1 MISLFRIIFPPSSFM
16 PRWVIFLVDVM
27 ICAVAYLLA
36 VLLRFNFFI
45 SDPFNPVL
53 FNPLPLVLISR
64 MVFMIQ
70 FRIYGGIIRH
80 TTLEDALRVFYV
92 ILSSTALII
101 VENTL
106 ISKISNTSTTFIP
119 VSILI
124 IDSSLCLVLMVAFR
138 MSSKILFSMLY
149 RPLGS
154 AVTRFAIFGAGEA
167 GMIVKKKLE
176 SRDKPSSTTKVVS
189 AFFDD
194 DSRKTNS
201 YIDGITI
208 YNFEK
213 DFENIIREKN
223 ITELVISTQHIEP
236 IRRQKIIEKCLE
248 LDVHVLNVPPS
259 EKWINGELSVNQF
272 KQVSIEDLI
281 ERDPIVLD
289 KGAIA
294 HQLFQ
299 KNVLITGAAGT
310 IGSEIAH
317 QIVKY
322 FKPEKLILVDQSEL
336 RLYELESLLSQN
348 FKLGNMIEIVVGDI
362 NNEAR
367 MRGVFERFAP
377 SIVYHAAAYKHVPL
391 MEDNPG
397 EAILVN
403 VGGTK
408 MIADLSVEFGVDKF
422 VMVSTDKAVNPT
434 NVMGASKRI
443 AEVYV
448 QTLNNN
454 MQLQDFASHTKFIT
468 TRFGNVLGSSGSVIP
483 KFKKQIEEGGPVT
496 VTHPDITRY
505 FMTISEACQ
514 LVLEA
519 GNMGN
524 GGEIYI
530 FDMGQSI
537 KIIDLARKMIKLSGL
552 QIGSDIQIIFTGLR
566 PGEKL
571 KEELLADQEKVLPTY
586 HPKIMISKVRTYEF
600 DWAHKQINLLLKM
613 YQGQNN
619 EHLVAKMKEI
629 VPEFISQNSVFEELD
644 YKQPKAPESAV
655 KHSFLN

>member
-1 MISLFRIIFPPSSFM
+1 
-16 PRWVIFLVDVM
+16 
-27 ICAVAYLLA
+27 
-36 VLLRFNFFI
+36 
-45 SDPFNPVL
+45 
-53 FNPLPLVLISR
+53 

-80 TTLEDALRVFYV
+80 TTLEDAVRVFYV
-92 ILSSTALII
+92 ILSSSLLIVI
-101 VENTL
+101 ENTV
-106 ISKISNTSTTFIP
+106 INQFTRNTSTFIP
-119 VSILI
+119 ASILI
-124 IDSSLCLVLMVAFR
+124 IDSFLCLVFMCAFR
-138 MSSKILFSMLY
+138 LIAKRLFTAIY
-149 RPLGS
+149 RPTEQV
-154 AVTRFAIFGAGEA
+154 VTIQFAIFGAGEA
-167 GMIVKKKLE
+167 GIIVKQKLE
-176 SRDKPSSTTKVVS
+176 GKTKTSARKVVS

-194 DSRKTNS
+194 DERKTYS
-201 YIDGITI
+201 YIDGVTI

-213 DFENIIREKN
+213 DFEQIVRKNN
-223 ITELVISTQHIEP
+223 ITELVISTQQIAP
-236 IRRQKIIEKCLE
+236 TRRQQIIEKCLE
-248 LDVHVLNVPPS
+248 LDIHVLNVPPA
-259 EKWINGELSVNQF
+259 EKWINGELSINQF

-299 KNVLITGAAGT
+299 KNILITGAAGT
-310 IGSEIAH
+310 IGSEIVF
-317 QIVKY
+317 QIMKF
-322 FKPEKLILVDQSEL
+322 FKPEKLILLDKSEL
-336 RLYELESLLSQN
+336 RLYELEHALSQT
-348 FKLGNMIEIVVGDI
+348 FKLNNTIEIVVGDI

-367 MRGVFERFAP
+367 MRNIFERFAP

-397 EAILVN
+397 EAILTN

-408 MIADLSVEFGVDKF
+408 MIADLAVEFGVDKF

-434 NVMGASKRI
+434 NVMGASKRL
-443 AEVYV
+443 AEIYV
-448 QTLNNN
+448 QTLNNHL
-454 MQLQDFASHTKFIT
+454 QLQEYGSHTKFIT

-483 KFKKQIEEGGPVT
+483 KFRKQIEEGGPVT

-505 FMTISEACQ
+505 FMTIAEACQ

-530 FDMGQSI
+530 FDMGQSV

-552 QIGSDIQIIFTGLR
+552 QIGSDIQITFTGLR

-600 DWAHKQINLLLKM
+600 DWVQKQMIVLLKM
-613 YQGQNN
+613 YEGQNS
-619 EHLVAKMKEI
+619 EHIVAKMKEI

-644 YKQPKAPESAV
+644 YKHRTDAASAI
-655 KHSFLN
+655 KHSYLG

>member
-1 MISLFRIIFPPSSFM
+1 MPTSLFKIIFPPSSFM
-16 PRWVIFLVDVM
+16 PRWVIFLVDVL
-27 ICAVAYLLA
+27 ICAFSFLLA
-36 VLLRFNFFI
+36 VFLRFNFFI
-45 SDPFNPVL
+45 SEPFDYLL
-53 FNPLPLVLISR
+53 FIPLPMVLISR

-80 TTLEDALRVFYV
+80 TTLEDAVRVFYV

-101 VENTL
+101 VENT
-106 ISKISNTSTTFIP
+106 IINQFTKNANTFIP

-124 IDSSLCLVLMVAFR
+124 IDSLLSLVLMCVFR
-138 MSSKILFSMLY
+138 LGAKIIFSSIYKPI
-149 RPLGS
+149 GH
-154 AVTRFAIFGAGEA
+154 ATIQFAIFGAGEA
-167 GMIVKKKLE
+167 GVIVKDKIETKSKTP
-176 SRDKPSSTTKVVS
+176 SRKVVS

-194 DSRKTNS
+194 DERKAYS
-201 YIDGITI
+201 YLSGVTI
-208 YNFEK
+208 YNFDK
-213 DFENIIREKN
+213 DFEAIVREKN
-223 ITELVISTQHIEP
+223 ITELIISTQHIAP
-236 IRRQKIIEKCLE
+236 ARRQQIIEKCLE
-248 LDVHVLNVPPS
+248 MDIHVLNVPPS

-299 KNVLITGAAGT
+299 KNILITGAAGT
-310 IGSEIAH
+310 IGSEIAN
-317 QIVKY
+317 QIIRY
-322 FKPEKLILVDQSEL
+322 FKPEKLILLDKSEL
-336 RLYELESLLSQN
+336 RLYELEHSLSQAL
-348 FKLGNMIEIVVGDI
+348 KLTNNIEIVVGDI

-367 MRGVFERFAP
+367 MRNIFERFAP

-397 EAILVN
+397 EAILTN
-403 VGGTK
+403 VAGTK
-408 MIADLSVEFGVDKF
+408 MVADLAVEFGVDKF

-434 NVMGASKRI
+434 NVMGASKRL
-443 AEVYV
+443 AEIYV
-448 QTLNNN
+448 QTLNNH
-454 MQLQDFASHTKFIT
+454 MLAQEYASHTKFIT

-483 KFKKQIEEGGPVT
+483 KFRKQIEEGGPVT

-505 FMTISEACQ
+505 FMTIAEACQ

-519 GNMGN
+519 GNMGK

-530 FDMGQSI
+530 FDMGQSV

-552 QIGSDIQIIFTGLR
+552 QIGSDIQITFTGLR

-600 DWAHKQINLLLKM
+600 EWVQRQINILIKM
-613 YQGQNN
+613 YESQNS
-619 EHLVAKMKEI
+619 EHIVGKMKEI

-644 YKQPKAPESAV
+644 YKHPSSPQTAI
-655 KHSFLN
+655 KHSYLG

>member
-1 MISLFRIIFPPSSFM
+1 M

>member
-1 MISLFRIIFPPSSFM
+1 MVALFKIIFPPSSFM
-16 PRWVIFLVDVM
+16 PRWVIFLVDVL
-27 ICAVAYLLA
+27 ICVFSYVVA
-36 VLLRFNFFI
+36 VLLRFNFFLTE
-45 SDPFNPVL
+45 PFNTL
-53 FNPLPLVLISR
+53 IFTPLPLVLISR
-64 MVFMIQ
+64 IVFMIQ

-80 TTLEDALRVFYV
+80 TTLEDATRVLYV
-92 ILSSTALII
+92 ILSSTALIVI
-101 VENTL
+101 ENTV
-106 ISKISNTSTTFIP
+106 ISAVTHSSTTFIP
-119 VSILI
+119 ASILI
-124 IDSSLCLVLMVAFR
+124 IDSTLCLLLMCTFR
-138 MSSKILFSMLY
+138 LSSKVLFARLY
-149 RPLGS
+149 RPIGS
-154 AVTRFAIFGAGEA
+154 AITRFAIFGAGEA

-176 SRDKPSSTTKVVS
+176 GPDKATSTKAVL

-194 DSRKTNS
+194 DIRKVES
-201 YIDGITI
+201 YMDGVTI

-213 DFENIIREKN
+213 DFEQIISKKN
-223 ITELVISTQHIEP
+223 ITELIISSNQIP
-236 IRRQKIIEKCLE
+236 AARRQQIIEKCLE
-248 LDVHVLNVPPS
+248 HDIHVLNVPPS

-272 KQVSIEDLI
+272 KQVRIEDLI

-289 KGAIA
+289 RGAIA

-299 KNVLITGAAGT
+299 KTIMITGAAGT
-310 IGSEIAH
+310 IGSEITL
-317 QIVKY
+317 QIIKH

-336 RLYELESLLSQN
+336 RLYELQLTLSQL
-348 FKLGNMIEIVVGDI
+348 FKLNNIIEIVVGDI

-367 MRGVFERFAP
+367 MRSIFERFAP
-377 SIVYHAAAYKHVPL
+377 SIIYHAAAYKHVPL

-397 EAILVN
+397 EAILAN

-408 MIADLSVEFGVDKF
+408 MIADLAVEFGVDKF

-443 AEVYV
+443 AEIYV
-448 QTLNNN
+448 QTLNNHI
-454 MQLQDFASHTKFIT
+454 QTKGYASHTKFIT

-483 KFKKQIEEGGPVT
+483 RFKKQIEEGGPVT

-505 FMTISEACQ
+505 FMTIAEACQ

-519 GNMGN
+519 GNMGE

-537 KIIDLARKMIKLSGL
+537 RIIDLARKMIKLSGL
-552 QIGSDIQIIFTGLR
+552 QIGSDIQIVFTGLR

-571 KEELLADQEKVLPTY
+571 KEELLADQEQVLPTY

-600 DWAHKQINLLLKM
+600 DWANKQIQLLLKM
-613 YQGQNN
+613 YQGQNT

-629 VPEFISQNSVFEELD
+629 VPEFVSQNSVFEELD
-644 YKQPKAPESAV
+644 YKHPEELKSV
-655 KHSFLN
+655 TKHSFLN